1 MAPASELKKKLEAL
15 CELQECTKSKKHKL
29 IKHLGINALDLFTD
43 AAYNIVNSK
52 PKKIPPRRI
61 KALKNH
67 KNVLMYL
74 ANPKNSLENKRQ
86 KIVKQQGS
94 GFIAMLMSVAIPL
107 LTSLLSKK

>member
-1 MAPASELKKKLEAL
+1 MLPTTELKKKLETL
-15 CELQECTKSKKHKL
+15 CELRQCAKSKKHN
-29 IKHLGINALDLFTD
+29 IAKHLNDISLDLLTD

>member
-43 AAYNIVNSK
+43 AAYNIVNAKS
-52 PKKIPPRRI
+52 KKIPQKRI
-61 KALKNH
+61 KKLKVH
-67 KNVLMYL
+67 KNLLKFL
-74 ANPKNSLENKRQ
+74 ANPKNSVEKKRE
-86 KIVKQQGS
+86 KIVKQEGN
-94 GFIAMLMSVAIPL
+94 GFLSLLISVAIPL